1 VGEYNVA
8 MELLVFWWKNTVTN
22 KHHKMAAHEYYK
34 GFSTAEYK
42 CCQLVSRWKM

>member
-34 GFSTAEYK
+34 GSA
-42 CCQLVSRWKM
+42 QLNINAVNWFHGEK